1 MLAPMLVTSSR
12 YCWARWNATEK
23 PLIDNVEPVTL
34 YVIAFHPCLVGF
46 KWGLA
51 ENDLETSVILLK
63 ELITLSRTFCKLI
76 KLTLAC

>member
-1 MLAPMLVTSSR
+1 MLASMLVTFSR

-23 PLIDNVEPVTL
+23 PLIDNVEPLTL
-34 YVIAFHPCLVGF
+34 YVIAFHACLVGN

-51 ENDLETSVILLK
+51 ENDLEASVILQK
-63 ELITLSRTFCKLI
+63 ELITLSWTFRKLI